1 MDYDDDED
9 LTKTVM
15 SRYLLVVGVR
25 GIPFLLVLGFC
36 PTECVVGLR
45 WAEGTGEICVG
56 PFTIGFRRD

>member
-1 MDYDDDED
+1 MDYDDED

-56 PFTIGFRRD
+56 PFTIGVRRD

>member
-1 MDYDDDED
+1 MDYDDED

-56 PFTIGFRRD
+56 PFTIGLRRD